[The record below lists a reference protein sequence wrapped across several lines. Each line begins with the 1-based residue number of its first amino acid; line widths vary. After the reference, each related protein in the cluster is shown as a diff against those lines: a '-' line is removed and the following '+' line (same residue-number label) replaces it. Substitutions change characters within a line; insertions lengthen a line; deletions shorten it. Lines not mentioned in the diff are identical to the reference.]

1 MIINDG
7 SIYVV
12 GGKGKISSE
21 KYDINKRKWF
31 QLSNISS
38 LKNAITEFKNPNFVR
53 DDVNLMSSIKR
64 KRAQV
69 KSSIDGGGK
78 RQKTNQSGKA
88 GRGGR
93 GSRGGKTGGR
103 RGGKGSGAGQRRTA
117 SSSSSSG

>member
-1 MIINDG
+1 MYNFYT
-7 SIYVV
+7 SRQ
-12 GGKGKISSE
+12 E
-21 KYDINKRKWF
+21 PELR
-31 QLSNISS
+31 
-38 LKNAITEFKNPNFVR
+38 EFKNPNFVR

-78 RQKTNQSGKA
+78 RQKTNQTGKA